1 MDHVQDPDYR
11 AVLCVSV
18 GADIHRKVG
27 VGSEPVGQIISQV
40 LQRDLGLF
48 EVNLARSTDPDID
61 EVGFEIPRRGFG
73 GGQIHLDGL
82 EPDHVQAG
90 QHKRGQQEEHD
101 VDQRNDFDARLF
113 FRQWCR

>member
-1 MDHVQDPDYR
+1 MGHYTSTGQAKAGARPAFPPKPALLRSGASRGNRKRHLLDSLAMDHVQDPDYR

-61 EVGFEIPRRGFG
+61 EVGFEIPRRG
-73 GGQIHLDGL
+73 
-82 EPDHVQAG
+82 
-90 QHKRGQQEEHD
+90 
-101 VDQRNDFDARLF
+101 
-113 FRQWCR
+113 